1 MAVSQLK
8 SDLEESRARLFD
20 AIRGLTEEQ
29 FRFVAADGDGWPI
42 AAHLAHLLRIERVFA
57 ERARAALEQDEPH
70 MPSTRVQNDGD
81 PGASQKLAVPQIIHG
96 MLNARRDLV
105 AVLDACDEAA
115 VGRAIIHERLGRM
128 DIAAIAAKMAS
139 HEAEHSVEVARLV
152 RQVPP
157 SGRVIIPLTR
167 RS

>member
-1 MAVSQLK
+1 
-8 SDLEESRARLFD
+8 
-20 AIRGLTEEQ
+20 
-29 FRFVAADGDGWPI
+29 
-42 AAHLAHLLRIERVFA
+42 
-57 ERARAALEQDEPH
+57 

-115 VGRAIIHERLGRM
+115 LGRAIIHERLGRM
-128 DIAAIAAKMAS
+128 DIGAIAAKMSA
-139 HEAEHSVEVARLV
+139 HEAEHAASIARLI

-157 SGRVIIPLTR
+157 SGRVIIPLTP